1 MINPIVTAAA
11 HLLQGFGY
19 RIPSIYR
26 PFKDAGAHRLGLA
39 LDVAH
44 MHYGFGNY
52 TAREAEKLARLLRKS
67 FPGSEW
73 IVVAEDDHIHAELSD
88 ATRFGRK
95 NKNNNYQLEI
105 TNMDNPRRELSL
117 STWDRG
123 VYNAETGEPLN
134 AAQAGVL
141 GSSIQKATHPGVDKL
156 VHDLNNPG
164 VPGANERIQV
174 AAAQAPDMLA
184 TAQQK
189 AAVRAMTQSSVAYVY
204 VANGQEIANSI
215 GNGKIMRQDAL
226 IAASNQIQSGMPAF
240 EPRVFPFRIGGP
252 LAADEH
258 DFHPSFYLDAANGG
272 PLNAGDGYVWC
283 SSHIVVTAAAL
294 NANAGQPFTIR
305 LQFGG
310 PLMGKNEQ
318 SLIIQRG
325 DSNKDTHVNLV
336 HAVLSSGD
344 ARVQFLHLDVGGGQ
358 APGVDFPRV
367 LIQGL
372 DATIY
377 RVYYRF
383 TIPGDYPTDRLSRY
397 MAG

>member
-1 MINPIVTAAA
+1 
-11 HLLQGFGY
+11 
-19 RIPSIYR
+19 
-26 PFKDAGAHRLGLA
+26 
-39 LDVAH
+39 
-44 MHYGFGNY
+44 MHYGYGTY
-52 TAREAEKLARLLRKS
+52 GVSEAKALASYLRRS
-67 FPGSEW
+67 FPGTEW

-88 ATRFGRK
+88 ATRFGLK
-95 NKNNNYQLEI
+95 NKTNNYNLEMI
-105 TNMDNPRRELSL
+105 KMDNPRKELGL
-117 STWDRG
+117 STWERG
-123 VYNAETGEPLN
+123 CYNAETGQPLT
-134 AAQAGVL
+134 AAQSGTL
-141 GSSIQKATHPGVDKL
+141 GTSIQKATHPGVDKL
-156 VHDLNNPG
+156 VHDLNNPST
-164 VPGANERIQV
+164 PGANERIQV

-189 AAVRAMTQSSVAYVY
+189 AAVRAMSQSTVSYVY
-204 VANGQEIANSI
+204 VANGKEIANSI

-226 IAASNQIQSGMPAF
+226 IAASNQIQSGIPAF
-240 EPRVFPFRIGGP
+240 EPRIFPFRIGGP
-252 LAADEH
+252 LGADEH

-305 LQFGG
+305 IQFGG
-310 PLMGKNEQ
+310 PLMPKNEQ
-318 SLIIQRG
+318 SLIIQRE
-325 DSNKDTHVNLV
+325 DSNKDTHVNIV

-358 APGVDFPRV
+358 VPAVDFPRV

-377 RVYYRF
+377 NVYYRF